1 MLPAKTMLR
10 LSDVGNKIPNDE
22 QNTYEE
28 ILRVSPHAQVEA
40 FYQNKLDM
48 ENPIKL
54 QDLAEYIEE
63 NSQQEGTFKQKF
75 VVSTI
80 PHTCWLN
87 TLRPRRNEQ
96 HSADDIFKHIFFN
109 ENVWISTAISLKF
122 VPKGPINNISAL
134 VQIMAW
140 RRSGDKPYLYQWW
153 LVYRRIY
160 ASLGLNEYHMV
171 SSLQMD
177 YYNKSHGYNVPFWIY
192 CITIILLM
200 LRLKWQH

>member
-96 HSADDIFKHIFFN
+96 HSADDIFKHISSMKMFEFRLQFH
-109 ENVWISTAISLKF
+109 WSLF
-122 VPKGPINNISAL
+122 PR
-134 VQIMAW
+134 VQ
-140 RRSGDKPYLYQWW
+140 L
-153 LVYRRIY
+153 
-160 ASLGLNEYHMV
+160 
-171 SSLQMD
+171 
-177 YYNKSHGYNVPFWIY
+177 
-192 CITIILLM
+192 TIF
-200 LRLKWQH
+200 QHWFR